1 MATATLHEHLQA
13 IATLVSLVNP
23 AVCAMMFSG
32 IVLGQSRAVAYRDA
46 TKAMV
51 ITGVVLLTAAF
62 AGSPILKLFGISL
75 DAFSV
80 AGGIVLM
87 YIGFT
92 MLRGGSA
99 PPTPGGGEKAGAAAG
114 LGSLILFAAS
124 PGTITG
130 VVTITAAH
138 RTGAIPITA
147 VVAIVVVLLAT
158 WALLLATARRA
169 SSSSS
174 PGLAHDMISRYMGLI
189 IIAMGIQ
196 FALTGY
202 KAFMAG

>member
-1 MATATLHEHLQA
+1 MATASLHEHLQA

-23 AVCAMMFSG
+23 AVCAMMFAG
-32 IVLGQSRAVAYRDA
+32 IVRGQSRAAAYREA

-87 YIGFT
+87 FIGFS
-92 MLRGGSA
+92 MLRGTSA
-99 PPTPGGGEKAGAAAG
+99 PSTPGAGEAGAAAG
-114 LGSLILFAAS
+114 LGTLILFAAS

-130 VVTITAAH
+130 VVTIVAAH

-147 VVAIVVVLLAT
+147 IVAILVVLVAT
-158 WALLLATARRA
+158 WGLLLLTSRSG
-169 SSSSS
+169 SSSTAPS
-174 PGLAHDMISRYMGLI
+174 LARDMASRYMGLI

-202 KAFMAG
+202 KAFMAT

>member
-32 IVLGQSRAVAYRDA
+32 IVRGQSRAVAYRDA

-51 ITGVVLLTAAF
+51 VTGVVLLTAAF

-80 AGGIVLM
+80 AGGAVLM
-87 YIGFT
+87 FIGFN
-92 MLRGGSA
+92 MLRGASA
-99 PPTPGGGEKAGAAAG
+99 PPATAGGGDGAASAG

-124 PGTITG
+124 PGTIAG
-130 VVTITAAH
+130 VVTIVAAH

-147 VVAIVVVLLAT
+147 IVAIVVVLLAT
-158 WALLLATARRA
+158 WGLLLLASRTG
-169 SSSSS
+169 SSSTS
-174 PGLAHDMISRYMGLI
+174 PGLARDMASRYMGLI

-202 KAFMAG
+202 KAFMAT